1 MFQKQ
6 FFMSKQ
12 LNNVQHNYIR
22 YANCWEDADVLL
34 EGLQVNA
41 SDRVLSIGSA
51 GDNSFSLLSQ
61 GPELV
66 VAVDINPIQLNLIE
80 LKKAA
85 FATLKYDEFLEFLGF
100 RNSVRRLTLF
110 EKVKS
115 KLTPELQSFWNERL
129 DEISG
134 GIIFQGKFERY
145 FQIFRKRILPLVHS
159 KKRVQ
164 QLFEHKNAEA
174 QALFFHKKW
183 NNRRW
188 RMLFRLFFSK
198 FVMGR
203 FGRDPAFLK
212 EVDVVVPEFILEQA
226 AAHLSSINAQNNYFL
241 HFIME
246 GDFGN
251 NLPHYARKEN
261 FENIKSNLN
270 QLVVFNGLAEEAFKE
285 YQHFSKFNLSNI
297 FEYMPKE
304 LFENVA
310 NNLIEN
316 STADAQFAYWN
327 LMVPRKI
334 HEINTSIESEKKQ
347 TKSLIKKDNGFF
359 YMGIQIDKRT
369 S

>member
-1 MFQKQ
+1 
-6 FFMSKQ
+6 MSKQ

-34 EGLQVNA
+34 EGLQINP

-66 VAVDINPIQLNLIE
+66 VAVDINPVQLSLIE

-85 FATLKYDEFLEFLGF
+85 FATLEYDEFLEFLGF
-100 RNSVRRLTLF
+100 APSERRLELY
-110 EKVKS
+110 EKVKI
-115 KLTPELQSFWNERL
+115 KLTSELHTFWNERL
-129 DEISG
+129 GEIANG
-134 GIIFQGKFERY
+134 VIYQGKFEKY
-145 FQIFRKRILPLVHS
+145 FQLFRKRILPLVHT
-159 KKRVQ
+159 KKRVHQ
-164 QLFEHKNAEA
+164 FFNQKNAES
-174 QALFFHKKW
+174 QAMFFHKKW

-188 RMLFRLFFSK
+188 RLLFRLFFSK

-212 EVDVVVPEFILEQA
+212 EVDVVVSEFILAQA
-226 AAHLSSINAQNNYFL
+226 AAHLSSINSQNNYFL
-241 HFIME
+241 HFIMK
-246 GDFGN
+246 GDFGD
-251 NLPHYARKEN
+251 NLPHYARREN
-261 FENIKSNLN
+261 FEKIKANLDR
-270 QLVVFNGLAEEAFKE
+270 LVVFNGLAEEAFE
-285 YQHFSKFNLSNI
+285 AYQNFSKFNLSNI
-297 FEYMPKE
+297 FEYMPKD

-316 STADAQFAYWN
+316 STPNARFAYWN

-334 HEINTSIESEKKQ
+334 NEVHPSIESEKKL

-359 YMGIQIDKRT
+359 YMGIQIDKRI